1 MENVSPKRSVKLQR
15 AIWYA
20 LVMFSTPEY
29 MPPSRIPAENT
40 NKDLGGEHCAED
52 DDQGEQNIACE
63 RNRWTIGSSFTI
75 FAYCLT
81 STIQPTISYH
91 LPHFTSPYHA
101 MSHHAIP
108 CYTIPCHT
116 IPYRIHTIPPYKF
129 HHMPYWTTPHNTIPY
144 RTIPWL
150 IISNFPKPDHTTR
163 YHIVQRPI
171 RFHSFH
177 DIRTT
182 DRWTL
187 QNTRYYT
194 GSSINLTLS
203 VRTLSES
210 HVGIK
215 TQYLCFLGLTNLSV
229 QKKVRWCISR

>member
-15 AIWYA
+15 AIRYA

-116 IPYRIHTIPPYKF
+116 IPYRIHTIPRHINSIICHTEPR
-129 HHMPYWTTPHNTIPY
+129 HTTPYLSHHTMTNHIKLSQTWSYYTIPY
-144 RTIPWL
+144 RTTSYPFSLVSWHKDHWSLNVTEHKVLYWL
-150 IISNFPKPDHTTR
+150 IDKFDTL
-163 YHIVQRPI
+163 RPN
-171 RFHSFH
+171 S
-177 DIRTT
+177 
-182 DRWTL
+182 
-187 QNTRYYT
+187 
-194 GSSINLTLS
+194 
-203 VRTLSES
+203 
-210 HVGIK
+210 
-215 TQYLCFLGLTNLSV
+215 
-229 QKKVRWCISR
+229 